1 MIKKISVLLGVL
13 ISFILLFI
21 ATSIYPGDNMF
32 DHSSVGFDWN
42 RNFIKQL
49 VCSKSVEWI

>member
-49 VCSKSVEWI
+49 VCSKSVKWI